1 MRRIVKK
8 SLYIFIGLIL
18 SLSLLLSGCESK
30 EPTAQELLTNTVI
43 AMQKVSSYTLD
54 YDMAMDMEVT
64 GGENAI
70 KMTMGGVGTGAMDVS
85 KQKMQMTMD
94 MDVEIPGAGTSQ
106 MTMTMA
112 MGMYLVE
119 GWLYTKMTIP
129 GAGVQWTKM
138 RNPDEISQDQMAQL
152 LVLMESA
159 TETTMQGT
167 EKVNGIDCYILEVVP
182 DMNALWQWAMSQQ
195 GSNYAGEIDL
205 SEFDMSKII
214 KSFGLKYWITKK
226 DYQIIKAEV
235 EMEMDAS
242 SETVGVSA
250 EEYFDSMTMLINMTM
265 TFSDYNKL
273 VNIQLPEE
281 ALDAKEIS
289 TP

>member
-18 SLSLLLSGCESK
+18 SLSLILSGCESK

-64 GGENAI
+64 GGEDAM
-70 KMTMGGVGTGAMDVS
+70 KMTMGGIGTGAMDVRNH
-85 KQKMQMTMD
+85 KMQMTMD

-106 MTMTMA
+106 MTMTMS
-112 MGMYLVE
+112 MEMYLVE

-159 TETTMQGT
+159 TETTLQGT
-167 EKVNGIDCYILEVVP
+167 EKVNGIDCYVLEVVP
-182 DMNALWQWAMSQQ
+182 DMTALWQWLMSQQ
-195 GSNYAGEIDL
+195 GSDLTGDIDL
-205 SEFDMSKII
+205 NQFDMSKII
-214 KSFGLKYWITKK
+214 KSFGLKYWIAKSN
-226 DYQIIKAEV
+226 YQIIKAEA
-235 EMEMDAS
+235 EMTMDMDA
-242 SETVGVSA
+242 ETVGTSA
-250 EEYFDSMTMLINMTM
+250 EDFESMTMQMSFGM
-265 TFSDYNKL
+265 TFSDYNKT

-281 ALDAKEIS
+281 ALGAEEVS
-289 TP
+289 AQ